1 MNNKINIFGGT
12 GFIGSKFCELY
23 PDQVVINDRND
34 YETKSNDI
42 LYFISTIDNYNV
54 HKDLH
59 IDVNTNL
66 TILLNV
72 LEDIKNKPNTTF
84 NFISSWFV
92 YGQNENIPFKE
103 NDLEC
108 NPTGF
113 YSITKRCAE
122 QLIISFCET
131 YDIKYRIFRLA
142 NVLGEGDKK
151 ISKKKNA
158 LQFLIQEIA
167 NDRDVELYYGGN
179 VLRDYIYVDD
189 VCKAIFHCINK
200 APVNEIINVGSGKP
214 YLFLNIIKD
223 AIVKANSK
231 SKIIEIHPT
240 HFHNIVQVKN
250 SYLDTTKLINYGY
263 KCEYSIDEIV
273 QKLVDHYKN

>member
-1 MNNKINIFGGT
+1 MY
-12 GFIGSKFCELY
+12 LR
-23 PDQVVINDRND
+23 DD
-34 YETKSNDI
+34 YKTKSNNI
-42 LYFISTIDNYNV
+42 LYLISTIDNYNV
-54 HKDLH
+54 LNDLH

-66 TILLNV
+66 TVLLNV

-142 NVLGEGDKK
+142 NVLGEGDNK
-151 ISKKKNA
+151 ISKQKNA
-158 LQFLIQEIA
+158 LQFMIKEIVNG
-167 NDRDVELYYGGN
+167 NDVNLYYGGN
-179 VLRDYIYVDD
+179 ILRDYIYVDD
-189 VCKAIFHCINK
+189 VCQAIHHCIEK
-200 APVNEIINVGSGKP
+200 SPSNEIINVGSGKP

-223 AIVKANSK
+223 TIRLANSK
-231 SKIIEIHPT
+231 SKIIEINPT
-240 HFHNIVQVKN
+240 HFHNVVQVKN
-250 SYLDTTKLINYGY
+250 SYLDITKLTNYGY
-263 KCEYSIDEIV
+263 TCEYDIDYIIN
-273 QKLVDHYKN
+273 KLVNFYKNA